1 MTVLAEQEVMF
12 ETVEENFEFENEST
26 DMETPAMETP
36 AWVSVTPAVEAK
48 NNDFLKGVGV
58 GLLAGALAG
67 AVAWLYERK
76 QRLDLLK
83 QIEITTVIAAGMAI
97 GKDVEKYGK
106 KEIDLAK
113 ELEISN
119 PDKLIMTVHNNI
131 DKVKMSKKEKKRW
144 KDAMNNLV
152 DLTLVWD
159 KKAKIAKAKVVEEEE
174 VTETLVEQ

>member
-12 ETVEENFEFENEST
+12 GTEEENFGFENESNN
-26 DMETPAMETP
+26 METPVLTVAPVAAE
-36 AWVSVTPAVEAK
+36 K

-83 QIEITTVIAAGMAI
+83 QIEITTFIAEGMAAGR
-97 GKDVEKYGK
+97 DVAKYGK

-113 ELEISN
+113 ELAISN
-119 PDKLIMTVHNNI
+119 PDKLMMTVHNNI

-144 KDAMNNLV
+144 KDAMSNLV

-159 KKAKIAKAKVVEEEE
+159 KKAKIAKAKVIEKEE
-174 VTETLVEQ
+174 VTETLVEK